1 MPFWSPFAVAALVA
15 ITAWGVGGYEPWAS
29 LFLELG
35 ALVLGGW
42 LFVSVIFRTSREERQ
57 RFLAI
62 RRSQRKGT
70 AEVEILE
77 PSAST
82 STSVPYRDPFYWM
95 GYPFRHNGIGILLV
109 LATLWLALSLV
120 PLPPAALG
128 LFSPKALAVRSEA
141 EALLGR
147 ELGFSPWSVTPY
159 LTFQDLLLWI
169 AFVLIFVV
177 AHHTVASRRGVRRL
191 SVCLVLV
198 GVASGAY
205 GLVQWLTALGALGGS
220 SATTAFQAS
229 GSFGN
234 RNHYAFFQEMLL
246 LVGLGWLQMRWHEG
260 PRKEADRVE
269 AQEAKAKA
277 SMLGLGVALIGL
289 SLVFSLSR
297 SGIAFAAAGSAFFL
311 YLTRRARGTFLALG
325 AGLLAAAL
333 WIGIGPVVTRFELI
347 PDELSGE
354 TGRTTVWRD
363 SLGALGDFWLTG
375 SGASSFQ
382 YVYPMYRSFGGRRFY
397 SWAHNDY
404 LQLGI
409 ELGLPGLALVAALA
423 FSIARRGRSVRRD
436 LLEAGSSLSQ
446 LHAGYCAAALTAAL
460 HSFTDFGLHLPANAA
475 LFAVIL
481 AAVTGMAPSASQK
494 RNPVEKRVKLRRAPP
509 SGDSLHAVDLTPG
522 FDAALSLTLVSAG

>member
-1 MPFWSPFAVAALVA
+1 LPFWSPFALAALVA
-15 ITAWGVGGYEPWAS
+15 ITAWGVGGYAPWAS

-35 ALVLGGW
+35 AMFLWGW
-42 LFVSVIFRTSREERQ
+42 LFSSIIFRTSREDRQ

-62 RRSQRKGT
+62 RRSQKKGT

-77 PSAST
+77 PSSSASA
-82 STSVPYRDPFYWM
+82 SVPYRDPYYWL
-95 GYPFRHNGIGILLV
+95 GYPFRRNGIGLLLV
-109 LATLWLALSLV
+109 LATLWVALSLV
-120 PLPPAALG
+120 PLPSAALAV
-128 LFSPKALAVRSEA
+128 LSPKALAVRSEA

-147 ELGFSPWSVTPY
+147 EVGLAPWSVTPY

-169 AFVLIFVV
+169 AFVLIFLVT
-177 AHHTVASRRGVRRL
+177 HHAVASRRGVRRL

-205 GLVQWLTALGALGGS
+205 GLVQWLTALGGND
-220 SATTAFQAS
+220 ATTAFQAS

-246 LVGLGWLQMRWHEG
+246 LVGLGWLQVRWHEG
-260 PRKEADRVE
+260 PRKAADRVE
-269 AQEAKAKA
+269 AQEAKARA
-277 SMLGLGVALIGL
+277 SMVGLGVALIGL
-289 SLVFSLSR
+289 SLLFSLSR
-297 SGIAFAAAGSAFFL
+297 SGIAFAAAGGAFFL
-311 YLTRRARGTFLALG
+311 YLTRRARGTFLALA

-333 WIGIGPVVTRFELI
+333 WIGIGPVVSRFELI

-363 SLGALGDFWLTG
+363 SLGALRDFWLTG

-404 LQLGI
+404 LQVGI
-409 ELGLPGLALVAALA
+409 ELGLPGLALAAALA
-423 FSIARRGRSVRRD
+423 FSIARRARSVRRELID
-436 LLEAGSSLSQ
+436 AGSSLSQ
-446 LHAGYCAAALTAAL
+446 LHAGYCAAALAVAL

-481 AAVTGMAPSASQK
+481 AVVTGMTPSASAK
-494 RNPVEKRVKLRRAPP
+494 KTTVEKRQKLRRAPP
-509 SGDSLHAVDLTPG
+509 V
-522 FDAALSLTLVSAG
+522 V

>member
-1 MPFWSPFAVAALVA
+1 LPFWSPFAIAALVG

-29 LFLELG
+29 LVLELG
-35 ALVLGGW
+35 ALLLWGF
-42 LFVSVIFRTSREERQ
+42 LFVSVLFRTSREERQ

-62 RRSQRKGT
+62 RRSQKRGT

-77 PSAST
+77 PSSSASRA
-82 STSVPYRDPFYWM
+82 VPYRDPFYWM
-95 GYPFRHNGIGILLV
+95 GYPFRRNGFGFLLL
-109 LATLWLALSLV
+109 LATLWVALSLL
-120 PLPPAALG
+120 PLPSAALA
-128 LFSPKALAVRSEA
+128 LLSPKALAVRSEA
-141 EALLGR
+141 EGLLGR
-147 ELGFSPWSVTPY
+147 ELAFAPWSVTPY

-191 SVCLVLV
+191 SVCLLLV

-205 GLVQWLTALGALGGS
+205 GLVQWLTALGGGG
-220 SATTAFQAS
+220 AGTDFQAS

-246 LVGLGWLQMRWHEG
+246 LVGLGWLQMHRHEG
-260 PRKEADRVE
+260 PRKAADRVE

-277 SMLGLGVALIGL
+277 TMVGLGVALIGL
-289 SLVFSLSR
+289 SLMFSLSR
-297 SGIAFAAAGSAFFL
+297 SGIAFAAAGVAFFL
-311 YLTRRARGTFLALG
+311 YLTRRARGTFLALAG
-325 AGLLAAAL
+325 GLLAAAL

-347 PDELSGE
+347 PDELEGE
-354 TGRTTVWRD
+354 GGRTTVWRD

-409 ELGLPGLALVAALA
+409 ELGLPGLALVAALLV
-423 FSIARRGRSVRRD
+423 STVRRARAVRRD
-436 LLEAGSSLSQ
+436 LLGAGSSLAQ
-446 LHAGYCAAALTAAL
+446 LHAGYCAAALAAAL
-460 HSFTDFGLHLPANAA
+460 HSFTDFGLHFPANAA
-475 LFAVIL
+475 LFAVVL
-481 AAVTGMAPSASQK
+481 AAVIGMTPSASARKTTVGK
-494 RNPVEKRVKLRRAPP
+494 RPRLRRAPP
-509 SGDSLHAVDLTPG
+509 EAEIDPLESL
-522 FDAALSLTLVSAG
+522 

>member
-1 MPFWSPFAVAALVA
+1 LPFWSPFAVAALVA
-15 ITAWGVGGYEPWAS
+15 VTAWGVGGYEPWAS

-35 ALVLGGW
+35 ALLLGGW
-42 LFVSVIFRTSREERQ
+42 LFLSVIFRTSREERH

-62 RRSQRKGT
+62 RRSQKKGT

-77 PSAST
+77 PSSSMAA
-82 STSVPYRDPFYWM
+82 SVPYRDPFYWM
-95 GYPFRHNGIGILLV
+95 GYPFRRNGVGFLLV
-109 LATLWLALSLV
+109 LATLWVALSLV
-120 PLPPAALG
+120 PLPSAALA
-128 LFSPKALAVRSEA
+128 LLSPKALAVRSEA

-147 ELGFSPWSVTPY
+147 ELGFAPWSVTPY

-169 AFVLIFVV
+169 AFVLVFVV

-205 GLVQWLTALGALGGS
+205 GLVQWLTALGGSDATEAL
-220 SATTAFQAS
+220 QAS

-246 LVGLGWLQMRWHEG
+246 LVGLGWLHVRLHEG
-260 PRKEADRVE
+260 PRKAADRVE
-269 AQEAKAKA
+269 AQEAKARA
-277 SMLGLGVALIGL
+277 SMVGLGVALIGL
-289 SLVFSLSR
+289 SLLFSLSR
-297 SGIAFAAAGSAFFL
+297 SGIAFAAAGGAFFL

-333 WIGIGPVVTRFELI
+333 WIGIGPVVSRFEVI

-354 TGRTTVWRD
+354 NGRTTVWRD
-363 SLGALGDFWLTG
+363 SLGALSDFWLTG

-404 LQLGI
+404 LQVGI
-409 ELGLPGLALVAALA
+409 ELGLPGLALAAALA
-423 FSIARRGRSVRRD
+423 FSIARRARNVRRE
-436 LLEAGSSLSQ
+436 LFEAGSSLSQ
-446 LHAGYCAAALTAAL
+446 LHAGYCAAALAVAL

-481 AAVTGMAPSASQK
+481 AAVTGMAPSAST
-494 RNPVEKRVKLRRAPP
+494 RNPRGDKRALLRRTPP
-509 SGDSLHAVDLTPG
+509 AV
-522 FDAALSLTLVSAG
+522 

>member
-1 MPFWSPFAVAALVA
+1 MPFWSPFAIAALVA

-35 ALVLGGW
+35 AMFLWGW
-42 LFVSVIFRTSREERQ
+42 LFLSVIFRTSREDRQ

-62 RRSQRKGT
+62 RRSQKKGT

-77 PSAST
+77 PSSSASA
-82 STSVPYRDPFYWM
+82 SVPYRDPYYWL
-95 GYPFRHNGIGILLV
+95 GYPFRRNGIGLFLV
-109 LATLWLALSLV
+109 LATLWVALSLV
-120 PLPPAALG
+120 PMPSAALA
-128 LFSPKALAVRSEA
+128 LLSPKALAVRSEA

-147 ELGFSPWSVTPY
+147 EVGLAPWSVTPY

-169 AFVLIFVV
+169 AFVLVFVV
-177 AHHTVASRRGVRRL
+177 THHAVASRRGVRRL
-191 SVCLVLV
+191 SVCLLLV

-205 GLVQWLTALGALGGS
+205 GLVQWLTTLGGAGAS
-220 SATTAFQAS
+220 TDFQAS

-260 PRKEADRVE
+260 PRKAADRVE

-277 SMLGLGVALIGL
+277 SMVGLGVALIGL

-297 SGIAFAAAGSAFFL
+297 SGIAFAAAGGAFFL
-311 YLTRRARGTFLALG
+311 YLTRRARGTFLALAG
-325 AGLLAAAL
+325 GLLAAAL
-333 WIGIGPVVTRFELI
+333 WIGIGPVVSRFEVI

-354 TGRTTVWRD
+354 EGRTTVWRD

-404 LQLGI
+404 LQVGI
-409 ELGLPGLALVAALA
+409 ELGLPGLALAAALL
-423 FSIARRGRSVRRD
+423 FSIARRARSVRRE
-436 LLEAGSSLSQ
+436 LLGAGSSLAQ
-446 LHAGYCAAALTAAL
+446 LHEGYCAAAVAVAL

-475 LFAVIL
+475 LFAVVL

-494 RNPVEKRVKLRRAPP
+494 KAPPERRVKLRRAPP
-509 SGDSLHAVDLTPG
+509 EGEISPSGGP
-522 FDAALSLTLVSAG
+522 

>member
-1 MPFWSPFAVAALVA
+1 MPFWSPFAVAVLVA
-15 ITAWGVGGYEPWAS
+15 VTAWGVGGYQPWAS

-42 LFVSVIFRTSREERQ
+42 LFLTVIFRTSREERR

-62 RRSQRKGT
+62 RRSQKKGS

-77 PSAST
+77 PSSGA
-82 STSVPYRDPFYWM
+82 STSVPYRDPYYWM
-95 GYPFRHNGIGILLV
+95 GYPFRRNGVGFLLV

-120 PLPPAALG
+120 PLPSAALA
-128 LFSPKALAVRSEA
+128 LLSPKALAVRSEA

-147 ELGFSPWSVTPY
+147 ELDFAPWSVTPY
-159 LTFQDLLLWI
+159 LTFQDLVLWI
-169 AFVLIFVV
+169 AFVLVFVV
-177 AHHTVASRRGVRRL
+177 AHHIVASRRGVRRL
-191 SVCLVLV
+191 SVSLLLV

-205 GLVQWLTALGALGGS
+205 GLVQWLTAVAGS
-220 SATTAFQAS
+220 DATSAFQAS

-260 PRKEADRVE
+260 PRKAAGRID
-269 AQEAKAKA
+269 AQEEKAKA
-277 SMLGLGVALIGL
+277 TMVGLGVALIAL

-297 SGIAFAAAGSAFFL
+297 SGIGFAAAGGAFFL
-311 YLTRRARGTFLALG
+311 YLTRRARGTFLAVAG
-325 AGLLAAAL
+325 GLLAAAL
-333 WIGIGPVVTRFELI
+333 WIGIGPVVSRFEVI

-354 TGRTTVWRD
+354 AGRTTVWRD
-363 SLGALGDFWLTG
+363 SLGALSDFWLTG

-404 LQLGI
+404 LQVGI
-409 ELGLPGLALVAALA
+409 ELGLPGLALVAALG
-423 FSIARRGRSVRRD
+423 FSIARRARTVRRE

-446 LHAGYCAAALTAAL
+446 LHAGYCAAALAAAL

-475 LFAVIL
+475 LFAVVL
-481 AAVTGMAPSASQK
+481 AAATGMAPSASQK
-494 RNPVEKRVKLRRAPP
+494 KNQVEKRVKLRRAPP
-509 SGDSLHAVDLTPG
+509 AV
-522 FDAALSLTLVSAG
+522 

>member
-1 MPFWSPFAVAALVA
+1 LPFWSPFAVAALVA
-15 ITAWGVGGYEPWAS
+15 VTAWGVGGYEPWAS

-35 ALVLGGW
+35 ALLLGGW
-42 LFVSVIFRTSREERQ
+42 LFLSVLFRTSREERQ

-62 RRSQRKGT
+62 RRSQKKGT

-77 PSAST
+77 PSSSMA
-82 STSVPYRDPFYWM
+82 TSVPYRDPFYWM
-95 GYPFRHNGIGILLV
+95 GYPFRRNGVGFLLV
-109 LATLWLALSLV
+109 LATLWVALSLV
-120 PLPPAALG
+120 PLPSTALA
-128 LFSPKALAVRSEA
+128 LLSPKALAVRSEA

-147 ELGFSPWSVTPY
+147 ELGFAPWSVTPY

-169 AFVLIFVV
+169 AFVLVFVV

-205 GLVQWLTALGALGGS
+205 GLVQWLTALGGSDATEAL
-220 SATTAFQAS
+220 QAS

-246 LVGLGWLQMRWHEG
+246 LVGLGWLHVRLHEG
-260 PRKEADRVE
+260 PRKAADRVE
-269 AQEAKAKA
+269 AQEAKARA
-277 SMLGLGVALIGL
+277 SMVGLGVALIGL
-289 SLVFSLSR
+289 SLLFSLSR
-297 SGIAFAAAGSAFFL
+297 SGIAFAAAGGAFFL

-333 WIGIGPVVTRFELI
+333 WIGIGPVVSRFEVI

-354 TGRTTVWRD
+354 NGRTTVWRD
-363 SLGALGDFWLTG
+363 SLGALSDFWLTG

-404 LQLGI
+404 LQVGI
-409 ELGLPGLALVAALA
+409 ELGLPGLALAAALA
-423 FSIARRGRSVRRD
+423 FSIARRARNVRRE
-436 LLEAGSSLSQ
+436 LFEAGSSLSQ
-446 LHAGYCAAALTAAL
+446 LHAGYCAAALAVAL

-481 AAVTGMAPSASQK
+481 AAVTGMAPSAST
-494 RNPVEKRVKLRRAPP
+494 RNPRGDKRALLRRTPP
-509 SGDSLHAVDLTPG
+509 SV
-522 FDAALSLTLVSAG
+522 